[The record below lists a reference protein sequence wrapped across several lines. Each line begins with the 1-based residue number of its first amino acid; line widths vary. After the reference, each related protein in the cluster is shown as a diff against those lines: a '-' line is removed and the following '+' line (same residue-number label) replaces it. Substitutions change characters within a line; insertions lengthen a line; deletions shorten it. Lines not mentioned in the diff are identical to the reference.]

1 MLGSILSYIGGMFL
15 LMAFCAPY
23 WISSYEESFSNFKN
37 MGLWEYCFKD
47 FRYPYYQ
54 FTTTF
59 DGCHH
64 IFSREYYVI
73 REWLLPGWLMVVQTC
88 VTLSFILTFG
98 ALVVLALELVRWPLK
113 FVLQYEW
120 ILTRASLY
128 CISASCKLS
137 CLEGIQSHC
146 FEFPLLLFDSGAYV
160 LGRGDLWRKRLSPG
174 LADVSAF
181 QRALLGVYLGR
192 CFVHGPWHGSHGVVD
207 GGTACL

>member
-1 MLGSILSYIGGMFL
+1 MSSKVSVENNEYPRATGECGYRANNRVPNSGTPFSEAFLSRHTQLTILRSFAGALVLGSILSYIGGVFL

-23 WISSYEESFSNFKN
+23 WISSYDESFSSFKN

-88 VTLSFILTFG
+88 VTLSFLLTFG
-98 ALVVLALELVRWPLK
+98 ALVVMSLELIRWPLK

-120 ILTRASLY
+120 VLTKASFY
-128 CISASCKLS
+128 CISASCECPRGLS
-137 CLEGIQSHC
+137 T
-146 FEFPLLLFDSGAYV
+146 YV
-160 LGRGDLWRKRLSPG
+160 
-174 LADVSAF
+174 
-181 QRALLGVYLGR
+181 
-192 CFVHGPWHGSHGVVD
+192 
-207 GGTACL
+207 

>member
-1 MLGSILSYIGGMFL
+1 MSSKVSVENNEYPRATGNPRISPKNQATYIPRGTPFKSNKSLPSLVPGALVLGSVLSYIGALFL

-37 MGLWEYCFKD
+37 MGLWEYCFKE

-73 REWLLPGWLMVVQTC
+73 REWLLPGWLMIVQTC
-88 VTLSFILTFG
+88 VTLSFLLTFG
-98 ALVVLALELVRWPLK
+98 ALVVMSLELIRWPLK

-120 ILTRASLY
+120 VLTRASFY
-128 CISASCKLS
+128 CISASCKL
-137 CLEGIQSHC
+137 LV
-146 FEFPLLLFDSGAYV
+146 F
-160 LGRGDLWRKRLSPG
+160 
-174 LADVSAF
+174 
-181 QRALLGVYLGR
+181 RASNSSWG
-192 CFVHGPWHGSHGVVD
+192 F
-207 GGTACL
+207 

>member
-1 MLGSILSYIGGMFL
+1 MLSSILSYVGGVFL

-23 WISSYEESFSNFKN
+23 WISSYEESFSSFKN

-73 REWLLPGWLMVVQTC
+73 REWLLPGWLMIVQTC
-88 VTLSFILTFG
+88 VTLAFILTFG
-98 ALVVLALELVRWPLK
+98 ALVVMSLELIRWPLK

-120 ILTRASLY
+120 ILTRASFY
-128 CISASCKLS
+128 CISASCES
-137 CLEGIQSHC
+137 
-146 FEFPLLLFDSGAYV
+146 FPFNCSAVLLY
-160 LGRGDLWRKRLSPG
+160 
-174 LADVSAF
+174 
-181 QRALLGVYLGR
+181 
-192 CFVHGPWHGSHGVVD
+192 
-207 GGTACL
+207 

>member
-1 MLGSILSYIGGMFL
+1 MFL

-23 WISSYEESFSNFKN
+23 WISSYEESFSSFKN

-88 VTLSFILTFG
+88 VTLSFLLTIG
-98 ALVVLALELVRWPLK
+98 ALVIMSLELIRWPLK

-120 ILTRASLY
+120 VLTKASFY
-128 CISASCKLS
+128 CISISCESLDSLLIAVMECANNNCNFLFLQRCS
-137 CLEGIQSHC
+137 CSWQWPSSEVMLI
-146 FEFPLLLFDSGAYV
+146 A
-160 LGRGDLWRKRLSPG
+160 
-174 LADVSAF
+174 
-181 QRALLGVYLGR
+181 
-192 CFVHGPWHGSHGVVD
+192 
-207 GGTACL
+207 GTG